1 MCASRTHPFEAMPTS
16 YNEEAVEHCFRLYLR
31 FNGQQYDRIEQ
42 EMRRA
47 GWQSW
52 SKQNLTSRGEKIGWV
67 EKFGWKQALE
77 QKIAASSKAAALT
90 SAEELVGE
98 IEEVRK
104 RIKAALDARG
114 PVVDRD
120 LIYQHARYCTLSIEA
135 QLKLEAT
142 RDTLGG
148 FVSFWERLLDWLPEI
163 SERAARELL
172 KVADAI
178 LERAAAEYG
187 DKTAGAEGHRG
198 GQS

>member
-1 MCASRTHPFEAMPTS
+1 MPTS
-16 YNEEAVEHCFRLYLR
+16 YNEEAVEYCFRLYLR
-31 FNGQQYDRIEQ
+31 FNGQQHDRIEQ

-47 GWQSW
+47 GWETW
-52 SKQNLTSRGEKIGWV
+52 SKQNLYSRGGKTGWV
-67 EKFGWKQALE
+67 DKFGWDKALE
-77 QKIAASSKAAALT
+77 QKIATASKTAALT

-114 PVVDRD
+114 AVVDKD

-148 FVSFWERLLDWLPEI
+148 FVAFWERLLDWLPEM

-172 KVADAI
+172 KVADRI

-187 DKTAGAEGHRG
+187 DKEAAAPADRG
-198 GQS
+198 

>member
-1 MCASRTHPFEAMPTS
+1 MPTS

-31 FNGQQYDRIEQ
+31 FNGQQHDRIEQ

-47 GWQSW
+47 GWATW
-52 SKQNLTSRGEKIGWV
+52 SKQNLYSRGEKVGWV
-67 EKFGWKQALE
+67 EKFGWKSALE
-77 QKIAASSKAAALT
+77 QKIATSSKTAALT
-90 SAEELVGE
+90 SAQELVGE

-104 RIKAALDARG
+104 RVKAALDARG
-114 PVVDRD
+114 ANVDKD
-120 LIYQHARYCTLSIEA
+120 LIYQHARYCALSIEA

-148 FVSFWERLLDWLPEI
+148 FVTFWERLLDWLPEI

-172 KVADAI
+172 KAADAI

-187 DKTAGAEGHRG
+187 EKKDGA
-198 GQS
+198 